1 MPTRELLLGCG
12 SRRLRNIQLRE
23 GQDREFGEGLVTL
36 DINADHNP
44 DVVHDLNILPY
55 PFEDN
60 WFDEIHAYEVMEHV
74 GQQGDWRFF
83 FAQWSEIWR
92 ILKPDGQFYGTS
104 PLWHSPW
111 AWGDPGHTRVIQA
124 ESLVFLSQE
133 QYHKQIGQTPMTD
146 YRFCYKADFEPL
158 AIQPVGD
165 VEKPVQMA
173 YVLQAKKPA
182 RSF

>member
-1 MPTRELLLGCG
+1 MPVRELLIGCG
-12 SRRLRNIQLRE
+12 SRRQKNITLPGRSE
-23 GQDREFGEGLVTL
+23 GREFTNLTTL
-36 DINADHNP
+36 DINPDHKP
-44 DVVHDLNILPY
+44 DVVHDLNSLPY

-60 WFDEIHAYEVMEHV
+60 SFDEIHAYEVMEHV
-74 GQQGDWRFF
+74 GNQGDYRFF
-83 FAQWSEIWR
+83 FAQWEELYR

-124 ESLVFLSQE
+124 ESLIFLSQE
-133 QYHKQIGQTPMTD
+133 QYHKQIGVTPMTD

-158 AIQPVGD
+158 AIQPAGD
-165 VEKPVQMA
+165 AERPVQMA